1 MKRGLKPG
9 IDPKHRSHFC
19 RRNTCPDEEGTET
32 IESRMVYKVHS
43 VVETHA
49 PMKRGLKHI
58 SRLQADLFQI
68 AGETHAP
75 RKRGLKP
82 SNSLRIF
89 FFFVCRNTCPD
100 EEGTETNTIQPRY
113 KQSLRVETHAPMKR
127 GLKLVHNFIFF
138 VFNNVETHA
147 PMKRGLKQ
155 AATSRSAS
163 RISCRNTCPDEEGT
177 ETSRRVVG
185 AWCAHCRNTCPDEEG
200 TETPEFHTMGLVQ
213 GPVETHAP
221 MKRGLK

>member
-58 SRLQADLFQI
+58 CRVQADLVQI
-68 AGETHAP
+68 A
-75 RKRGLKP
+75 
-82 SNSLRIF
+82 
-89 FFFVCRNTCPD
+89 
-100 EEGTETNTIQPRY
+100 
-113 KQSLRVETHAPMKR
+113 
-127 GLKLVHNFIFF
+127 
-138 VFNNVETHA
+138 VETHA

-155 AATSRSAS
+155 ADYKVYHSL
-163 RISCRNTCPDEEGT
+163 
-177 ETSRRVVG
+177 G
-185 AWCAHCRNTCPDEEG
+185 APSKHMPR
-200 TETPEFHTMGLVQ
+200 
-213 GPVETHAP
+213 
-221 MKRGLK
+221 